1 LPTKQKSVRTHS
13 IEENLQ
19 PEHTNKKQKIRRLDC
34 EVQGEY
40 FFKTRD
46 QEIQEENEWLVLEQE
61 RKDTFVTETQH
72 IAPIDPKHFYDAIS
86 EQWKQK
92 LALLTQPIQE
102 ISHLRRQ
109 TIGRVF
115 SRQEDAFK
123 FIDLEENRSADLRPF
138 SFEKEGLNGTR
149 KFLAVS
155 YEHFWSVYEQMT
167 WGRHF
172 YEVIREERPCC
183 LYFDIEFNRDIN
195 PTIRECGS
203 ELIDVFLEYLSSVT
217 IDTFG
222 IRVTRNDVIDLDS
235 TTPTKFSRHLIVRNI
250 IFKNNQHCGNFVRY
264 LMNRLHF
271 DSVNNR
277 EKHSQIERLFVKTDK
292 ENVSVFVDLAVYSRN
307 RNFRI
312 YKSTKFGKET
322 PLLLSSQNAFPFKT
336 EKELFLQSLI
346 CNVSTP
352 KETHLTFEESVDM
365 NRILPFGRRIN
376 YSTDVIQ
383 KGDRVTETNSSPFP
397 RIDKF
402 VAEFLKTRKGSNC
415 GYLRN
420 WLYFEKSGLLVYSV
434 ANNRYCENIGREHK
448 SNHIMLCV
456 DLQHGVIFQ
465 KW

>member
-1 LPTKQKSVRTHS
+1 L
-13 IEENLQ
+13 
-19 PEHTNKKQKIRRLDC
+19 
-34 EVQGEY
+34 
-40 FFKTRD
+40 TR
-46 QEIQEENEWLVLEQE
+46 
-61 RKDTFVTETQH
+61 
-72 IAPIDPKHFYDAIS
+72 
-86 EQWKQK
+86 
-92 LALLTQPIQE
+92 
-102 ISHLRRQ
+102 
-109 TIGRVF
+109 G
-115 SRQEDAFK
+115 
-123 FIDLEENRSADLRPF
+123 
-138 SFEKEGLNGTR
+138 
-149 KFLAVS
+149 
-155 YEHFWSVYEQMT
+155 
-167 WGRHF
+167 
-172 YEVIREERPCC
+172 
-183 LYFDIEFNRDIN
+183 
-195 PTIRECGS
+195 
-203 ELIDVFLEYLSSVT
+203 
-217 IDTFG
+217 
-222 IRVTRNDVIDLDS
+222 
-235 TTPTKFSRHLIVRNI
+235 
-250 IFKNNQHCGNFVRY
+250 
-264 LMNRLHF
+264 
-271 DSVNNR
+271 
-277 EKHSQIERLFVKTDK
+277 
-292 ENVSVFVDLAVYSRN
+292 

-465 KW
+465 KCHDPECRAVNFKSVPLPLPSDLISHLSSLQQTQNHHEISDAELWELSESLPQYFSTNS